1 MKILYKKE
9 KGVSPVIAT
18 ILMVAITVVLASA
31 VYIMVS
37 GYMGGAPSKPVAL
50 SFNIQPTTSS
60 DVFTVISGNITITGS
75 TPLIITITNSSGT
88 TTITLSGPSSSSSS
102 WVVSSSGIK
111 VTTMSGTKYYYVGAL
126 WNSVT
131 GSYLAAGGSITLTVA
146 GTTSATTPPT
156 ISGPVNPL
164 SPGTTVTF
172 TYHGTSFYSYTF

>member
-1 MKILYKKE
+1 MKTLYKKE

-50 SFNIQPTTSS
+50 SFNVQPTTSS

-88 TTITLSGPSSSSSS
+88 QTITLSSQNS
-102 WVVSSSGIK
+102 WVGSSPGVK
-111 VTTMSGTKYYYVGAL
+111 VGDTTYYVYAQ
-126 WNSVT
+126 WTSVT

-146 GTTSATTPPT
+146 TPSSSTP
-156 ISGPVNPL
+156 GYPL

-172 TYHGTSFYSYTF
+172 TYHGTSFYSYSF

>member
-1 MKILYKKE
+1 MKTLYGKKE

-50 SFNIQPTTSS
+50 SFNVQPTSSS
-60 DVFTVISGNITITGS
+60 DVFTVISGNITITAS

-88 TTITLSGPSSSSSS
+88 QTITLSGPSSSTSPWVKSSPG
-102 WVVSSSGIK
+102 VTVSS
-111 VTTMSGTKYYYVGAL
+111 TTYYVYAQ
-126 WNSVT
+126 WTSVT

-146 GTTSATTPPT
+146 ATTPSSSTP
-156 ISGPVNPL
+156 GYPL

>member
-37 GYMGGAPSKPVAL
+37 GYMGGAPSKPVAM

-60 DVFTVISGNITITGS
+60 DVFTVVSGNITITGS

-88 TTITLSGPSSSSSS
+88 TTITLSKPST
-102 WVVSSSGIK
+102 WAVSSPAIK
-111 VTTMSGTKYYYVGAL
+111 VTIDTTTTYYYVCAF

-131 GSYLAAGGSITLTVA
+131 GSYLAAGGSITLTVI
-146 GTTSATTPPT
+146 GEPSDNPPST
-156 ISGPVNPL
+156 ISGPVYPL

-172 TYHGTSFYSYTF
+172 TYHGTSFYSYSF